1 MKREIAFP
9 PTPLRTIQQHIII
22 PGTMEFQKN
31 KKIGVMTPGTIEN
44 QQYQGFVNGVNQNQL
59 QTYPQSYWPQSFAYT
74 QQPSSGNLTYPQF

>member
-1 MKREIAFP
+1 
-9 PTPLRTIQQHIII
+9 
-22 PGTMEFQKN
+22 MEFQKN